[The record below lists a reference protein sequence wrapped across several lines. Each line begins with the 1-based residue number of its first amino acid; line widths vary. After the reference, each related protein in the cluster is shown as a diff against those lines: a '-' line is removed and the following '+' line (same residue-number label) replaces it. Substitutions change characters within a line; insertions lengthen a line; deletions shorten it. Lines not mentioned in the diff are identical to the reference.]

1 MGSVLGVAGK
11 LRVVFVGVGSIPTDC
26 VRWPDSSSGRLEG
39 LGPAGGNSRSPNE
52 YILRD
57 SLIDR
62 ATLLALII
70 RECIK

>member
-1 MGSVLGVAGK
+1 LETK
-11 LRVVFVGVGSIPTDC
+11 VGIVHRKTSSAVSYVPESIP
-26 VRWPDSSSGRLEG
+26 VLEG
-39 LGPAGGNSRSPNE
+39 LGPAGGNSRSPHE

-70 RECIK
+70 RESIK